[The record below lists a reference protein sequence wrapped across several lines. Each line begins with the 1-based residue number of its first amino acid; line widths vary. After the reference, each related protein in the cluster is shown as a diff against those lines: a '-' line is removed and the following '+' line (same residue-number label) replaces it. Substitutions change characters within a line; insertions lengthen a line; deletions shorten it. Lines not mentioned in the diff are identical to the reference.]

1 MKRDWI
7 LKEKMKLEFLG
18 FFMILLKTI
27 LFQREC
33 FEFIAYISGYL
44 LKVYGSVEP
53 VSVAQLQH
61 NF

>member
-1 MKRDWI
+1 
-7 LKEKMKLEFLG
+7 
-18 FFMILLKTI
+18 MILLKTI
-27 LFQREC
+27 LFQKEC

-61 NF
+61 NFW